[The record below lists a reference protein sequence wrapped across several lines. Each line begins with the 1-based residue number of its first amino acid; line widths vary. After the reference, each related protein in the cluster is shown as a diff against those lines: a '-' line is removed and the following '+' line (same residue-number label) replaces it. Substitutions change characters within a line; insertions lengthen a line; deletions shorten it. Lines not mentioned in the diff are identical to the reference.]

1 MNIWAAGN
9 RIFGFRICLVFEH
22 SHLALCIDISL
33 PFKFVTCLFKFVTHL
48 QSSAAAF
55 LVKQWSTVIFL
66 LLPTLTNTHV
76 RTEWV
81 PHGTICCPDLL
92 ESAAHASHGR
102 SSRGTWHDCVHP
114 GVCAV
119 SPLPTHIS
127 IQHQHPNI
135 QFHLLQCLNS
145 SPLVL
150 RT

>member
-1 MNIWAAGN
+1 MGSGFVWFLNILTLHCALT
-9 RIFGFRICLVFEH
+9 FH
-22 SHLALCIDISL
+22 SRSNLSHVCSNLSHISS
-33 PFKFVTCLFKFVTHL
+33 P
-48 QSSAAAF
+48 AAAAVF
-55 LVKQWSTVIFL
+55 ITNQWSTVIFL

-81 PHGTICCPDLL
+81 PHGTICCSDLL